1 MKKLVIL
8 GSTGSIGTQTLDI
21 IDSFSNEWKVIG
33 LSANSNLDLLEKQ
46 ARKYK
51 PLYLVIMNDKAKK
64 ELEDRLSDLKLT
76 ILVGEEGL
84 EFLAGEIESDLV
96 INALVGAVGLKP
108 TIAALKAGRKLGL
121 ANKESMVIGGE
132 IIEKYFPERE
142 ILPIDSE
149 HNAVFQILA
158 GQKDS
163 EVENI
168 ILTASGGPFRNYT
181 REELKEVTVEDALKH
196 PNWNMG
202 NKITIDSATLMNKG
216 LEVIEAHW
224 LFNQPYDKIKVVIH
238 PESIIHS
245 MVEFVDGSIKAEMST
260 TDMRIPIQ
268 YVLTYPER
276 RQSKIKKLNL
286 YKIAQVNF
294 AIPEYNKFTALELAF
309 QAGRAGGT
317 MPVVLNSA
325 NEIVVSSFLR
335 RQIGFLDIPLI
346 IEKVMNIHENILNPS
361 LEEIYEV
368 DKWAR
373 NKTREVIGIVIN
385 NN

>member
-1 MKKLVIL
+1 MKKLVLL

-21 IDSFSNEWKVIG
+21 IDAFSDEWKVIG

-46 ARKYK
+46 ARKYE
-51 PLYLVIMNDKAKK
+51 PLYVVIMNERAKK
-64 ELEDRLSDLKLT
+64 ELEDRLSDLKAT

-84 EFLAGEIESDLV
+84 EFLAGETDADFV

-108 TIAALKAGRKLGL
+108 TIAALKAGRKIGL

-132 IIEKYFPERE
+132 IINKYFPERD

-149 HNAVFQILA
+149 HNAIFQILE
-158 GQKDS
+158 GEKSSD
-163 EVENI
+163 VENI

-181 REELKEVTVEDALKH
+181 LESLKKVTVEEALRH
-196 PNWNMG
+196 PVWNMG

-216 LEVIEAHW
+216 LELIEAHW

-245 MVEFVDGSIKAEMST
+245 MVEFVDGSIKAVLST
-260 TDMRIPIQ
+260 ADMRLPIQ
-268 YVLTYPER
+268 HVLTFPER
-276 RQSKIKKLNL
+276 RQCKVKKLDL
-286 YKIAQVNF
+286 YEIAQLNF
-294 AIPEYNKFTALELAF
+294 SKADYNKFTALKLAY

-325 NEIVVSSFLR
+325 NEIAVSAFLKR
-335 RQIGFLDIPLI
+335 EITFLDITAI
-346 IEKVMNIHENILNPS
+346 IEKVLNMHENIQDPL
-361 LEEIYEV
+361 LEDIYEV
-368 DKWAR
+368 DRWAR
-373 NKTREVIGIVIN
+373 SKTREVIGIAN

>member
-1 MKKLVIL
+1 MKKLVLL

-21 IDSFSNEWKVIG
+21 IDAFSDEWKVIG

-46 ARKYK
+46 ARKYE
-51 PLYLVIMNDKAKK
+51 PLYVVIMNERAKK
-64 ELEDRLSDLKLT
+64 ELEDRLSDLKAT

-84 EFLAGEIESDLV
+84 EFLAGETDADFV

-108 TIAALKAGRKLGL
+108 TIAALKAGRKIGL

-132 IIEKYFPERE
+132 IINKYFPERD

-149 HNAVFQILA
+149 HNAIFQILE
-158 GQKDS
+158 GEKSSD
-163 EVENI
+163 VENI
-168 ILTASGGPFRNYT
+168 ILTASGGPFRNYSL
-181 REELKEVTVEDALKH
+181 ESLKKVTVEEALRH
-196 PNWNMG
+196 PVWNMG

-216 LEVIEAHW
+216 LELIEAHW

-245 MVEFVDGSIKAEMST
+245 MVEFVDGSIKAVLST
-260 TDMRIPIQ
+260 ADMRLPIQ
-268 YVLTYPER
+268 HVLTFPER
-276 RQSKIKKLNL
+276 RQCKVKKLDL
-286 YKIAQVNF
+286 YEIAQLNF
-294 AIPEYNKFTALELAF
+294 SKADYNKFTALKLAY

-325 NEIVVSSFLR
+325 NEIAVSAFLKR
-335 RQIGFLDIPLI
+335 EITFLDITAI
-346 IEKVMNIHENILNPS
+346 IEKVLNMHENIQDPL
-361 LEEIYEV
+361 LEDIYEV
-368 DKWAR
+368 DRWAR
-373 NKTREVIGIVIN
+373 SKTREVIGIAN